1 MLKVD
6 ASNLLEEI
14 RAAERLRDK
23 HLSSFGDQVESYHGP
38 YWKGD
43 ATTAGYSPE
52 NHYYEYISLMVPRLI
67 YDNPRVRCKTRRP
80 GAQKFVAEAV
90 RHALNRWSKDTS
102 LRRLLRETAT
112 DMLFNFSVVM
122 TSEEVNKSL
131 KPQMDTTGN
140 SKPMWPTCTRIPQ
153 NKFFIDPAATSPRDA
168 RFMGHQWVRDHEDL
182 MDLAR
187 EDKDEGWNLEAIEN
201 LKPTTDE
208 RELKRKEKDLPDREE
223 VVCYEVWIP
232 EITLEDSLGS
242 EEGFH
247 GTIYTLGVVASSNDD
262 EDDRRAMVRDP
273 RPYYGPRWGPY
284 TMFGV
289 YKVPNAI
296 YPLSPLA
303 AIEGQVQDL
312 NDHVLSASRSAEQYK
327 KLILVDNTDPKFAQ
341 RVKDAHDNYVIP
353 VSGLEKQRVV
363 QAEVGGMTQQQLSYI
378 EAARDRLD
386 RNSGIHDAQ
395 RGNVEGRGT
404 ATEIQVATE
413 AATVRMAFIR
423 QQFADGVEQLLK
435 TVAWFFYYDDRVIIP
450 LGEEGQRALGIEDP
464 WLQGGD
470 HDPESGAT
478 FDDLELEI
486 EPYSMSRTTEGQH
499 QQRVMQMYQLIVQ
512 TAPMMPQMPFIK
524 WKEMLYHLGD
534 AMNYPEI
541 AELVDTDMA
550 QGIGDQNRAN
560 EQEAILASHA
570 GKVGQSQGAGKA
582 QPQMTQA
589 AKVSQPPSVGAEQLP
604 GIASGANASM
614 AANAQM

>member
-1 MLKVD
+1 MLNVN
-6 ASNLLEEI
+6 ASSLLEEI

-23 HLSSFGDQVESYHGP
+23 HLSSFGEQVERFHGP

-43 ATTAGYSPE
+43 SMNADYSPE

-67 YDNPRVRCKTRRP
+67 FDNPRVRVSTRRP
-80 GAQKFVAEAV
+80 GSQKFVAEAV
-90 RHALNRWSKDTS
+90 RHALNRWAKDTS
-102 LRRLLRETAT
+102 LRKVLRDTAT

-153 NKFFIDPAATSPRDA
+153 NKFFIDPASTGVHDA
-168 RFMGHQWVRDHEDL
+168 RFVGHKWIRDHEDL

-187 EDKDEGWNLEAIEN
+187 DDKDAGWNLEAIEN

-208 RELKRKEKDLPDREE
+208 KELGRPEKDLPDRDE

-232 EITLEDSLGS
+232 EIELEDSLGP

-247 GTIYTLGVVASSNDD
+247 GTIYTLGVVSGGDDD
-262 EDDRRAMVRDP
+262 EEDRRAMIREP

-296 YPLSPLA
+296 YPLSPLM

-312 NDHVLSASRSAEQYK
+312 NDHVLATSRSADQYK

-363 QAEVGGMTQQQLSYI
+363 QAEVGGMTAQQLSYI
-378 EAARDRLD
+378 QTARERLD

-413 AATVRMAFIR
+413 ASTVRMAYIR
-423 QQFADGVEQLLK
+423 QQFTDAVEQLLR

-450 LGEEGQRALGIEDP
+450 LGEEGQRALGLEDP
-464 WLQGGD
+464 WLVGGD

-486 EPYSMSRTTEGQH
+486 EPYSMARTTEGQH
-499 QQRVMQMYQLIVQ
+499 QQRVMQMYQLILQ
-512 TAPMMPQMPFIK
+512 TAPLMPQMPFVN
-524 WKEMLYHLGD
+524 WKELLYHLGD

-541 AELVDTDMA
+541 GELIDTTMA
-550 QGIGDQNRAN
+550 QGMGEQQRAE
-560 EQEAILASHA
+560 EQRAMFEKHA
-570 GKVGQSQGAGKA
+570 GVAGKA
-582 QPQMTQA
+582 RPQTTQA
-589 AKVSQPPSVGAEQLP
+589 SKISQPPDIGAGQLP
-604 GIASGANASM
+604 GIQSGVEASM

>member
-1 MLKVD
+1 MLNVN
-6 ASNLLEEI
+6 ASSLLEEI

-23 HLSSFGDQVESYHGP
+23 HLSSFGEQVERFHGP

-43 ATTAGYSPE
+43 SMNADYSPE

-67 YDNPRVRCKTRRP
+67 FDNPRVRVRTRRP
-80 GAQKFVAEAV
+80 GSQKFVAEAV
-90 RHALNRWSKDTS
+90 RHALNRWAKDTS
-102 LRRLLRETAT
+102 LRKVLRDTAT

-131 KPQMDTTGN
+131 KPHMDTTGN

-153 NKFFIDPAATSPRDA
+153 NKFFIDPAATGVHDA
-168 RFMGHQWVRDHEDL
+168 RFVGHKWIRDHEDL
-182 MDLAR
+182 LDLAYD
-187 EDKDEGWNLEAIEN
+187 DKDAGWNVEAIEN

-208 RELKRKEKDLPDREE
+208 KELGRREKDLPDRDE

-232 EITLEDSLGS
+232 EIELEDSLGP

-247 GTIYTLGVVASSNDD
+247 GTIYTLGVVSGGDDD
-262 EDDRRAMVRDP
+262 EEDRRAMIREP

-296 YPLSPLA
+296 YPLSPLM

-312 NDHVLSASRSAEQYK
+312 NDHVLATSRSADQYK

-353 VSGLEKQRVV
+353 VSGLERQRVV
-363 QAEVGGMTQQQLSYI
+363 QAEVGGMTAQQLSYI
-378 EAARDRLD
+378 QTARERLD

-413 AATVRMAFIR
+413 ASTVRMAYIR
-423 QQFADGVEQLLK
+423 QQFTDAVEQLLR

-450 LGEEGQRALGIEDP
+450 LGEEGQRALGLEDP
-464 WLQGGD
+464 WLVGGD

-486 EPYSMSRTTEGQH
+486 EPYSMARTTEGQH
-499 QQRVMQMYQLIVQ
+499 QQRVMQMYQLILQ
-512 TAPMMPQMPFIK
+512 TAPLMPQMPFVN
-524 WKEMLYHLGD
+524 WKELLYHLGD

-541 AELVDTDMA
+541 GELIDTTMA
-550 QGIGDQNRAN
+550 QGMGEQQRAE
-560 EQEAILASHA
+560 EQRAMFEKHA
-570 GKVGQSQGAGKA
+570 GVAGKA
-582 QPQMTQA
+582 RPQTTQA
-589 AKVSQPPSVGAEQLP
+589 SKISQPPDIGAGQLP
-604 GIASGANASM
+604 GIQSGVEASM

>member
-1 MLKVD
+1 MLNVN

-23 HLSSFGDQVESYHGP
+23 HLASFGEQVERYHGP

-43 ATTAGYSPE
+43 SMNADYSPE

-67 YDNPRVRCKTRRP
+67 FDNPRVRVKTRRP
-80 GAQKFVAEAV
+80 GSQKFVAEAV

-102 LRRLLRETAT
+102 LRKVLRDTAT

-140 SKPMWPTCTRIPQ
+140 SKPMWPTCSRIPQ
-153 NKFFIDPAATSPRDA
+153 NKFFIDPAATGVNDA
-168 RFMGHQWVRDHEDL
+168 RFIGHKWIRDHEDL

-187 EDKDEGWNLEAIEN
+187 DDKDAGWNLEAIEN

-208 RELKRKEKDLPDREE
+208 RELGRKERDLPDRDE

-232 EITLEDSLGS
+232 EIELEDSLGPD
-242 EEGFH
+242 EGFH
-247 GTIYTLGVVASSNDD
+247 GTIYTLGVVSGGDDD
-262 EDDRRAMVRDP
+262 EEDRRAMIREP
-273 RPYYGPRWGPY
+273 RSYYGPRWGPY

-296 YPLSPLA
+296 YPLSPLM

-312 NDHVLSASRSAEQYK
+312 NAHVLSTSRSAEQYK

-363 QAEVGGMTQQQLSYI
+363 QAEVGGMTAQQLSYI
-378 EAARDRLD
+378 DTARERLD

-404 ATEIQVATE
+404 ATEVQVASE
-413 AATVRMAFIR
+413 ASTVRMAYIR
-423 QQFADGVEQLLK
+423 QQFADAVEQLLR
-435 TVAWFFYYDDRVIIP
+435 TVAWFFYYDDRVVIP
-450 LGEEGQRALGIEDP
+450 LGEEGQRALGLEDP
-464 WLQGGD
+464 WLVGGD
-470 HDPESGAT
+470 HDPDSGAT

-486 EPYSMSRTTEGQH
+486 EPYSMARTTEGQH
-499 QQRVMQMYQLIVQ
+499 QQRVMQMYQLILQ
-512 TAPMMPQMPFIK
+512 TAPLMPQMPFVN

-541 AELVDTDMA
+541 GELIDTEMA
-550 QGIGDQNRAN
+550 QGIGAQQRAD
-560 EQEAILASHA
+560 EQRAMFEKHA
-570 GKVGQSQGAGKA
+570 GTAGKA
-582 QPQMTQA
+582 RPQTTQA
-589 AKVSQPPSVGAEQLP
+589 SKISQPPDIGAGQLQ
-604 GIASGANASM
+604 GIQSGVEASM

>member
-1 MLKVD
+1 MLNVN
-6 ASNLLEEI
+6 ASSLLEEI

-23 HLSSFGDQVESYHGP
+23 HLSSFGEQVERFHGP

-43 ATTAGYSPE
+43 SMNADYSPE

-67 YDNPRVRCKTRRP
+67 FDNPRVRVSTRRP
-80 GAQKFVAEAV
+80 GSQKFVAEAV
-90 RHALNRWSKDTS
+90 RHALNRWAKDTS
-102 LRRLLRETAT
+102 LRKVLRDTAT

-153 NKFFIDPAATSPRDA
+153 NKFFIDPASTGVHDA
-168 RFMGHQWVRDHEDL
+168 RFVGHKWIRDHEDL

-187 EDKDEGWNLEAIEN
+187 DDKDAGWNLEAIEN

-208 RELKRKEKDLPDREE
+208 KELGRPEKDLPDRDE

-232 EITLEDSLGS
+232 EIELEDSLGP

-247 GTIYTLGVVASSNDD
+247 GTIYTLGVVSGGDDD
-262 EDDRRAMVRDP
+262 EEDRRAMIREP

-296 YPLSPLA
+296 YPLSPLM

-312 NDHVLSASRSAEQYK
+312 NDHVLATSRSADQYK

-363 QAEVGGMTQQQLSYI
+363 QAEVGGMTAQQLSYI
-378 EAARDRLD
+378 QTARERLD

-395 RGNVEGRGT
+395 RGNGEGRGT

-413 AATVRMAFIR
+413 ASTVRMAYIR
-423 QQFADGVEQLLK
+423 QQFTDAVEQLLR

-450 LGEEGQRALGIEDP
+450 LGEEGQRALGLEDP
-464 WLQGGD
+464 WLVGGD

-486 EPYSMSRTTEGQH
+486 EPYSMARTTEGQH
-499 QQRVMQMYQLIVQ
+499 QQRVMQMYQLILQ
-512 TAPMMPQMPFIK
+512 TAPLMPQMPFVN
-524 WKEMLYHLGD
+524 WKELLYHLGD

-541 AELVDTDMA
+541 GELIDTTMA
-550 QGIGDQNRAN
+550 QGMGEQQRA
-560 EQEAILASHA
+560 EAQRAMFEKHA
-570 GKVGQSQGAGKA
+570 GVAGKA
-582 QPQMTQA
+582 RPQTTQA
-589 AKVSQPPSVGAEQLP
+589 SKISQPPDIGAGQLP
-604 GIASGANASM
+604 GIQSGVEASM

>member
-1 MLKVD
+1 MNAD
-6 ASNLLEEI
+6 
-14 RAAERLRDK
+14 
-23 HLSSFGDQVESYHGP
+23 
-38 YWKGD
+38 
-43 ATTAGYSPE
+43 YSPE

-67 YDNPRVRCKTRRP
+67 FDNPRVRVSTRRP
-80 GAQKFVAEAV
+80 GSQKFVAEAV
-90 RHALNRWSKDTS
+90 RHALNRWAKDTS
-102 LRRLLRETAT
+102 LRKVLRDTAT

-153 NKFFIDPAATSPRDA
+153 NKFFIDPASTGVHDA
-168 RFMGHQWVRDHEDL
+168 RFVGHKWIRDHEDL

-187 EDKDEGWNLEAIEN
+187 DDKDAGWNLEAIEN

-208 RELKRKEKDLPDREE
+208 KELGRPEKDLPDRDE

-232 EITLEDSLGS
+232 EIELEDSLGP

-247 GTIYTLGVVASSNDD
+247 GTIYTLGVVSGGDDD
-262 EDDRRAMVRDP
+262 EEDRRAMIREP

-296 YPLSPLA
+296 YPLSPLM

-312 NDHVLSASRSAEQYK
+312 NDHVLATSRSADQYK

-363 QAEVGGMTQQQLSYI
+363 QAEVGGMTAQQLSYI
-378 EAARDRLD
+378 QTARERLD

-413 AATVRMAFIR
+413 ASTVRMAYIR
-423 QQFADGVEQLLK
+423 QQFTDAVEQLLR

-450 LGEEGQRALGIEDP
+450 LGEEGQRALGLEDP
-464 WLQGGD
+464 WLVGGD

-486 EPYSMSRTTEGQH
+486 EPYSMARTTEGQH
-499 QQRVMQMYQLIVQ
+499 QQRVMQMYQLILQ
-512 TAPMMPQMPFIK
+512 TAPLMPQMPFVN
-524 WKEMLYHLGD
+524 WKELLYHLGD

-541 AELVDTDMA
+541 GELIDTTMA
-550 QGIGDQNRAN
+550 QGMGEQQRAE
-560 EQEAILASHA
+560 EQRAMFEKHA
-570 GKVGQSQGAGKA
+570 GVAGKA
-582 QPQMTQA
+582 RPQTTQA
-589 AKVSQPPSVGAEQLP
+589 SKISQPPDIGAGQLP
-604 GIASGANASM
+604 GIQSGVEASM

>member
-1 MLKVD
+1 MLNVN
-6 ASNLLEEI
+6 ASSLLEEI

-23 HLSSFGDQVESYHGP
+23 HLSSFGEQVERFHGP

-43 ATTAGYSPE
+43 SMNADYSPE

-67 YDNPRVRCKTRRP
+67 FDNPRVRVSTRRP
-80 GAQKFVAEAV
+80 GSQKFVAEAV
-90 RHALNRWSKDTS
+90 RHALNRWAKDTS
-102 LRRLLRETAT
+102 LRKVLRDTAT

-153 NKFFIDPAATSPRDA
+153 NKFFIDPAATGIHDA
-168 RFMGHQWVRDHEDL
+168 RFVGHKWIRDHEDL
-182 MDLAR
+182 LDLAHD
-187 EDKDEGWNLEAIEN
+187 DKDAGWNVEAIEN

-208 RELKRKEKDLPDREE
+208 KELGRPEKDLPDRDE

-232 EITLEDSLGS
+232 EIELEDSLGP

-247 GTIYTLGVVASSNDD
+247 GTIYTLGVVSGGDDD
-262 EDDRRAMVRDP
+262 EEDRRAMIREP

-296 YPLSPLA
+296 YPLSPLM

-312 NDHVLSASRSAEQYK
+312 NDHVLATSRSADQYK

-353 VSGLEKQRVV
+353 VSGLERQRVV
-363 QAEVGGMTQQQLSYI
+363 QAEVGGMTAQQLSYI
-378 EAARDRLD
+378 QTARERLD

-413 AATVRMAFIR
+413 ASTVRMAYIR
-423 QQFADGVEQLLK
+423 QQFTDAVEQLLR

-450 LGEEGQRALGIEDP
+450 LGEEGQRALGLEDP
-464 WLQGGD
+464 WLVGGD

-486 EPYSMSRTTEGQH
+486 EPYSMARTTEGQH
-499 QQRVMQMYQLIVQ
+499 QQRVMQMYQLILQ
-512 TAPMMPQMPFIK
+512 TAPLMPQMPFVN
-524 WKEMLYHLGD
+524 WKELLYHLGD

-541 AELVDTDMA
+541 GELIDTTMA
-550 QGIGDQNRAN
+550 QGMGEQQRAE
-560 EQEAILASHA
+560 EQRAMFEKHA
-570 GKVGQSQGAGKA
+570 GVAGKA
-582 QPQMTQA
+582 RPQTTQA
-589 AKVSQPPSVGAEQLP
+589 SKISQPPDIGAGQLP
-604 GIASGANASM
+604 GIQSGVEASM